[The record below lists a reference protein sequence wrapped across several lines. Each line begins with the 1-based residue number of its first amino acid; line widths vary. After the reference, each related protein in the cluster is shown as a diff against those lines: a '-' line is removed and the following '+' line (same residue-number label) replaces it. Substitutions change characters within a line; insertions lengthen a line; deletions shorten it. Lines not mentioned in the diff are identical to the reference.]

1 MPQKRFTLQVAFRFF
16 GSVLAIIFI
25 GEAFVMY
32 LLPFILPSDVDQNI
46 EAFCDAGLLTLITA
60 PALWALLFR
69 PLIGIASDESRKYF
83 AIVEESG
90 YGILTVSDQGLVET
104 VNSRVEDYFETDKKS
119 ILGKP
124 LSELFP
130 DYGNGLTVVESIEAR
145 MIRSNKQCLD
155 EEIEVTRDDWART
168 FEVRVS
174 GLRIKGRTEYTFII
188 RDITQRKKIESDLIR
203 AKEMADAANTSKSNF
218 LANMSHEIRTPMTAI
233 LGYTELLFDAR
244 NIDNEPEQ
252 RVRAVQTIQRNGEH
266 LLSIID
272 DILDLSKIES
282 DRLSIESIAY
292 SPVAIVEEVLSLMR
306 VKSKVRGIR
315 LEVEYESQIPTLI
328 QTDPTRTRQIVLNL
342 VSNAIKFTDA
352 GSVKII
358 VRFVPGSEP
367 KLEFDVVDT
376 GLGMTREQQER
387 LFKPFVQA
395 DSSTTRQFGGTGLG
409 LTISKHLAEMLGGSV
424 VIVDSLP
431 GIGTRFRA
439 AINTGDLKGV
449 PMMEPYQGALPTEI
463 ASTELKVQPQ
473 EHPLTGCRIL
483 LAEDGPDNQR
493 LISFIL
499 KKAGGNISVVE
510 NGQLAVTAALDARES
525 NSPFHVI
532 LMDMQMPVMDGYG
545 ATALLR
551 AKGYRD
557 PIIALTA
564 HAMSGD
570 QAKCLNAGCDDYAT
584 KPIDRVKLI
593 SMIAGY
599 FDRKPMVIPVTPSSN
614 SVSAVSTHV

>member
-1 MPQKRFTLQVAFRFF
+1 MPQKRFTLQVALGFF

-25 GEAFVMY
+25 CEAFVMY
-32 LLPFILPSDVDQNI
+32 SLPFILPPDVDQNI
-46 EAFCDAGLLTLITA
+46 EAFFDAGLLTLITA
-60 PALWALLFR
+60 PALWVLVFR
-69 PLIGIASDESRKYF
+69 PLTGIASDESRKYF

-90 YGILTVSDQGLVET
+90 YGILTLSDQGLVET

-124 LSELFP
+124 LTELFP
-130 DYGNGLTVVESIEAR
+130 DYGNGRTVVESIEAR
-145 MIRSNKQCLD
+145 MNRSNKQCLD

-439 AINTGDLKGV
+439 TINTGDLKGV
-449 PMMEPYQGALPTEI
+449 PMMEPYQGALPTEV

-473 EHPLTGCRIL
+473 ENPLTDCRIL

-510 NGQLAVTAALDARES
+510 NGQLAVDAALDARES

-551 AKGYRD
+551 AKGYRG

-599 FDRKPMVIPVTPSSN
+599 FERKPMVIPVTPSSN

>member
-1 MPQKRFTLQVAFRFF
+1 MPQKRFTLAVATRFF
-16 GSVLAIIFI
+16 CSVMAIIFI

-32 LLPFILPSDVDQNI
+32 MLPLILPPEIGHDI
-46 EAFCDAGLLTLITA
+46 EAFCDATMLTVITA
-60 PALWALLFR
+60 PALWALLIR
-69 PLIGIASDESRKYF
+69 PLKGIANDEARKYV

-90 YGILTVSDQGLVET
+90 YGILTVNDRGIVET
-104 VNSRVEDYFETDKKS
+104 VNSSVVDFFETDKKS
-119 ILGKP
+119 IVGKP
-124 LSELFP
+124 LTELFP
-130 DYGNGLTVVESIEAR
+130 DFGNGLDGDESIEAR
-145 MIRSNKQCLD
+145 INKSKKRLID
-155 EEIEVTRDDWART
+155 EEMVVTRGDWTRT

-174 GLRIKGRTEYTFII
+174 SLQIKGRFQYTLIV
-188 RDITQRKKIESDLIR
+188 RDITERKKIESDLIR
-203 AKEMADAANTSKSNF
+203 AKEIADAANTSKSNF

-233 LGYTELLFDAR
+233 LGYTELLFDPR
-244 NIDNEPEQ
+244 NIENEPEQ

-292 SPVAIVEEVLSLMR
+292 SPVSIVEEVLSLMR

-315 LEVEYESQIPTLI
+315 LDVEYESSLPALI

-358 VRFVPGSEP
+358 VRFVSAHEP
-367 KLEFDVVDT
+367 MLEFDVVDT

-409 LTISKHLAEMLGGSV
+409 LTISKHLAEMLGGTV
-424 VIVDSLP
+424 FIVDSLP

-439 AINTGDLKGV
+439 TIRTGDLKGV
-449 PMMEPYQGALPTEI
+449 PMLEPSQGELTTEI
-463 ASTELKVQPQ
+463 APTESKVQLL
-473 EHPLTGCRIL
+473 ENPLSGCRIL
-483 LAEDGPDNQR
+483 LAEDGPDNQK
-493 LISFIL
+493 LISFFL
-499 KKAGGNISVVE
+499 KKAGAEMTVVE
-510 NGQLAVTAALDARES
+510 NGQLAVDAALAACES
-525 NSPFHVI
+525 NNPFNVI
-532 LMDMQMPVMDGYG
+532 LMDMQMPIMDGYC

-551 AKGYRD
+551 AKGYHGH
-557 PIIALTA
+557 IIALTA

-593 SMIAGY
+593 SMIAGSVE
-599 FDRKPMVIPVTPSSN
+599 RKAIAVPIYPTSN
-614 SVSAVSTHV
+614 PVSAPSAHV